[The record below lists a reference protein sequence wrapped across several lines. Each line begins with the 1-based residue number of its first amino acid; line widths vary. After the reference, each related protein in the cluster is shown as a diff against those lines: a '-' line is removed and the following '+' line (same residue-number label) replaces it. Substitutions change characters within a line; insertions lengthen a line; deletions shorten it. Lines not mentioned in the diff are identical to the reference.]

1 MEKKKKDKPW
11 RLLQK
16 NIWYIAKQLMCQFL
30 NYFFKNELQIS
41 GVSLT
46 FCGHKGH

>member
-1 MEKKKKDKPW
+1 METATEKYLVYSKT
-11 RLLQK
+11 
-16 NIWYIAKQLMCQFL
+16 MCQFL